1 MLAIILVLRDLSKEE
16 RIFPIPSFVML
27 LACSAPCPPPEF
39 CEQFKKINFGIVQFT
54 ITFSFFGPFPASLHC
69 FCAGSYQSVLKKYST
84 KAIVMRL
91 HQSLLSYSILS
102 VRTSDLKHTDLKHL
116 IHTCFLRQ
124 SSVQSHQIVQF
135 LKCVTNL
142 HMSITVVGLRKD
154 TKSK

>member
-84 KAIVMRL
+84 KAIVMWL
-91 HQSLLSYSILS
+91 HQSLFSYSILS
-102 VRTSDLKHTDLKHL
+102 VRTSDLKHTDLK
-116 IHTCFLRQ
+116 CPYM
-124 SSVQSHQIVQF
+124 F
-135 LKCVTNL
+135 LK
-142 HMSITVVGLRKD
+142 TVQCTIPSNCEVFEVCYQSAHVHRCGR
-154 TKSK
+154 SKKRHKK